1 MSGVF
6 SITRIGMGPMS
17 MPSSAAAA
25 FESATSRPRK
35 PSSVQARATSSAPRA
50 GLRVS
55 MCSIW
60 ARISSAEK
68 IPFST
73 RRLVTAICMS

>member
-1 MSGVF
+1 
-6 SITRIGMGPMS
+6 MGPMS

-25 FESATSRPRK
+25 FRIGDESIAE
-35 PSSVQARATSSAPRA
+35 SVVGPGPGHELGAS
-50 GLRVS
+50 GRVEGV
-55 MCSIW
+55 MFSIW

-73 RRLVTAICMS
+73 RRLVTAICMT